1 MEQRYAGKVAVVLAA
16 TDPHSMGGTIARRL
30 LAEGARVIVA
40 GRRKDRVDAFAAQIG
55 AVPAVCDI
63 TREQDVAAVAAL
75 AIEKFGRLDV
85 AVNCAGEAIMGY
97 IAATDEATLRRATD
111 IHFIGPFFFIKH
123 MAAKMQQGGAIA
135 TISSITATLTF
146 PNHAAYMGA
155 KAGTDH
161 LVRVAAFEYGPQGI
175 KVNSVSPGFTESP
188 MTAEFLK
195 IPGVR
200 EQFEKEIP
208 LGRLNTVDDVAAATL
223 WVCSDEAYMTGQN
236 LQVNGGN
243 TLRRL
248 PVLVLGTP
256 E

>member
-1 MEQRYAGKVAVVLAA
+1 MGAFEGKVAVVLAA
-16 TDPHSMGGTIARRL
+16 THPRSMGGAIAKRL
-30 LAEGARVIVA
+30 IEEGAQVIVT
-40 GRRKDRVDAFAAQIG
+40 GRSLDKVGPFAREIG
-55 AVPAVCDI
+55 AVAAVCDI
-63 TREQDVAAVAAL
+63 TREVDVAGVAKLAL
-75 AIEKFGRLDV
+75 DRFGRLDV

-97 IAATDEATLRRATD
+97 IAETDEATLRRAAD

-123 MAAKMQQGGAIA
+123 MAAAMAHGGAIA

-161 LVRVAAFEYGPQGI
+161 LVRVAAFEYGKKGI

-188 MTAEFLK
+188 MTFEFLK
-195 IPGVR
+195 LPGIR
-200 EQFEKEIP
+200 EAFEQEIP
-208 LGRLNTVDDVAAATL
+208 LGRLNTIDDIAEAVLWICSPVAYL
-223 WVCSDEAYMTGQN
+223 TGQN

-248 PVLVLGTP
+248 PVLQLG
-256 E
+256 